1 MSKGRPVLLGDHNPR
16 PSQTLSPARCT
27 VRRFVNITL
36 TETIWRSVN
45 ITLTE
50 AESSKADSEAMR
62 RQSENLTVEYDRLLE
77 EHQKLQVIRG
87 LTSASPPQVLRRTSA
102 SPRSRCFINR

>member
-27 VRRFVNITL
+27 VRRF
-36 TETIWRSVN
+36 VN

-77 EHQKLQVIRG
+77 EHQKLQVIVG
-87 LTSASPPQVLRRTSA
+87 LSSASPPQVLRKSSA
-102 SPRSRCFINR
+102 SPPQVLRKPSLTMLHK

>member
-27 VRRFVNITL
+27 VRRF
-36 TETIWRSVN
+36 VN

-77 EHQKLQVIRG
+77 EHQKLQVIGG
-87 LTSASPPQVLRRTSA
+87 LSSASPLQVLRKPSLTMLHK
-102 SPRSRCFINR
+102 